1 MPYSPTLEDAFLPDA
16 KTIAGAV
23 HERLGAGVR

>member
-16 KTIAGAV
+16 ATIVESVQA
-23 HERLGAGVR
+23 RLGAGVA